1 MFSFSS
7 VFAEIACIMAIA
19 TAVGGLALWLRQP
32 LIMAFIIVGILIG
45 PAGLHIVSANEEVE
59 LLAELGI
66 ALLLFVVGL
75 KLDPHEIQ
83 SVGPVAIIA
92 GMGQILMTGI
102 LGYFIASF
110 LGFDLISAFYI
121 GLSLTFSST
130 IIVVK
135 LLSDRQEIDALHGR
149 IALGV
154 LIVQDLV
161 VVVAMILLTAFSE
174 DSQQSLWQEILS
186 VILKGGIFLLFIAFL
201 TRYILPKLLHV
212 LAYSTELLLIF
223 AISWAIA
230 LAAVGDGLG
239 FSKEVGA
246 FVAGVSLASTTYRA
260 TIGARLV
267 SLRDFLLLFFFI
279 DLGIHINVS
288 YLGSEIL
295 SALVLSVFVLLGKPL
310 MITVLMSIMGYQKYT
325 STITSLSLSQISE
338 FSLIIATLGLELGHI
353 NENVLGLIT
362 LVGLITMGVSTYMI
376 IDSHTIYE
384 KLLPIVSHLNKL
396 IPHYHQKLG
405 DLDAVNVYNVD
416 IILFGLGRYGGSLIK
431 ALQGSG
437 LQVLGVDFNPELVR
451 TWRHKGILAFYGDA
465 EDPEFA
471 ATLPL
476 NKAKWVI
483 STLPGQRVG
492 LTLLHTLEYQ
502 KFQGK
507 IAVTSHTEREME
519 ILKNAGSDLV
529 LLPFRDAAHE
539 AARLLVSDFN

>member
-1 MFSFSS
+1 MFSFGN
-7 VFAEIACIMAIA
+7 VFSEIACILAIA

-45 PAGLHIVSANEEVE
+45 PAGLRLVSANEEVE

-92 GMGQILMTGI
+92 GMGQILITGG
-102 LGYFIASF
+102 LGYLIAIF
-110 LGFDLISAFYI
+110 LGFQTIYAFYI

-174 DSQQSLWQEILS
+174 ESDQSLWQEILA
-186 VILKGGIFLLFIAFL
+186 VLLKGGVFLFLIAIL
-201 TRYILPKLLHV
+201 TRYLLPKLLHA

-223 AISWAIA
+223 AISWAIT
-230 LAAVGDGLG
+230 LAAFGDTLG

-246 FVAGVSLASTTYRA
+246 FVAGVSLASTSYRA
-260 TIGARLV
+260 TLGARLV

-288 YLGSEIL
+288 YLGSEVV
-295 SALVLSVFVLLGKPL
+295 SALIFSLFVLLGKPL
-310 MITVLMSIMGYQKYT
+310 MVMVLISTMGYRKYT

-338 FSLIIATLGLELGHI
+338 FSLIIATLGVDLGHI
-353 NENVLGLIT
+353 DENVLGLIT
-362 LVGLITMGVSTYMI
+362 LVALITMGVSTYMI
-376 IDSHTIYE
+376 MDSHIIYE
-384 KLLPIVSHLNKL
+384 KLSPLVSHLDKL
-396 IPHYHQKLG
+396 IPHSKQKLG
-405 DLDAVNVYNVD
+405 DLDTVNINSID
-416 IILFGLGRYGGSLIK
+416 IIIFGLGRYGGSLIR
-431 ALQGSG
+431 ALQGTG

-451 TWRHKGILAFYGDA
+451 EWRSKGILAFYGDA

-483 STLPGQRVG
+483 STLPGQRIG
-492 LTLLHTLEYQ
+492 LTLLHTLQQQ

-507 IAVTSHTEREME
+507 IALTSHTQREME
-519 ILKNAGSDLV
+519 ILKNEGSDLV
-529 LLPFRDAAHE
+529 LLPFRDAAQE
-539 AARLLVSDFN
+539 AARMLVIDFN

>member
-1 MFSFSS
+1 M
-7 VFAEIACIMAIA
+7 
-19 TAVGGLALWLRQP
+19 
-32 LIMAFIIVGILIG
+32 
-45 PAGLHIVSANEEVE
+45 E

-75 KLDPHEIQ
+75 KLDPHEIK

-92 GMGQILMTGI
+92 GMGQIIMTGI
-102 LGYFIASF
+102 LGYFLANL
-110 LGFDLISAFYI
+110 LGFSLVPAFYI

-174 DSQQSLWQEILS
+174 DSQQSLSQEIVS
-186 VILKGGIFLLFIAFL
+186 VVLKGGIFLLFIAFL
-201 TRYILPKLLHV
+201 TRYILPKLLHA

-223 AISWAIA
+223 AISWAIT
-230 LAAVGDGLG
+230 LAAMGDSLG

-246 FVAGVSLASTTYRA
+246 FVAGVSLASTSYRA

-279 DLGIHINVS
+279 DLGIHVNVS
-288 YLGSEIL
+288 YLGAEII
-295 SALVLSVFVLLGKPL
+295 SAVVLSLFVLVGKTV
-310 MITVLMSIMGYQKYT
+310 MIMALMSIMGYGKHT
-325 STITSLSLSQISE
+325 STVTSLSLSQISE
-338 FSLIIATLGLELGHI
+338 FSLIIAALGLDLGHI
-353 NENVLGLIT
+353 DENVLGLIT
-362 LVGLITMGVSTYMI
+362 LVVLITMGVSTYMI
-376 IDSHTIYE
+376 MDSHIIYE
-384 KLLPIVSHLNKL
+384 KLLPIVSHFDKL
-396 IPHYHQKLG
+396 IPHRHQKLG
-405 DLDAVNVYNVD
+405 NLDEVDVYGVD
-416 IILFGLGRYGGSLIK
+416 IILFGLGRYGGSLIR
-431 ALQGSG
+431 ALQGSD

-451 TWRHKGILAFYGDA
+451 QWRNKGLLAFYGDA

-476 NKAKWVI
+476 NQAKWVI
-483 STLPGQRVG
+483 STLPGERIG

-502 KFQGK
+502 KYQGK
-507 IAVTSHTEREME
+507 IALTSHTEREME

-529 LLPFRDAAHE
+529 LLPFRDAAYE
-539 AARLLVSDFN
+539 AARVLVTDFNE